1 MSDSSQ
7 WYGSV
12 TYSDETNASIA
23 AGLSQMER
31 WNTPG
36 NDLFAI
42 VGGED
47 VMKNL
52 SHIIAT
58 NLQAARNRLW
68 LNGERILAASEVE
81 CPVDMTYE
89 KRNVIRARISRSRTR
104 TRQYSVPTSL
114 QWFGNAGKVMVKVR
128 GRLKGGYLLSTG
140 TVEATPDD
148 PNAIQIGYKTPYAHR
163 QHEDLTYH
171 HTKPGAK
178 AKYLED
184 PANRIAP
191 TIAADIVDSLRGYL
205 A

>member
-58 NLQAARNRLW
+58 NLQAARNCLW

-89 KRNVIRARISRSRTR
+89 RRAVFRYRDVGNFRFISKIAR
-104 TRQYSVPTSL
+104 
-114 QWFGNAGKVMVKVR
+114 VR

-148 PNAIQIGYKTPYAHR
+148 PNAIQIGYNTPYAHR

-205 A
+205 T